1 MEDDVQKVKMAKSN
15 SHIVSSDGV
24 EICNGAL
31 APGSRSVQNTREHRS
46 TLVAVWREGSESG
59 KQGGVF

>member
-1 MEDDVQKVKMAKSN
+1 MAKTN

-24 EICNGAL
+24 EIGNGAL
-31 APGSRSVQNTREHRS
+31 APGSRSVQNTREHRY

-59 KQGGVF
+59 KQGGVV